1 MPDVTLKDR
10 LKRLI
15 GTTGPIS
22 VAEYMAACLGDHDS
36 GYYTTRE
43 PFGREGDFI
52 TAPDVSQMFG
62 ELIGIWCVGI
72 WEELGRPANAV
83 LCEIGPGRGT
93 LMSDMLRTIA
103 KLAPEMSGSMRIA
116 MIETSPRLIE
126 KQKQKLGN
134 TNVEWFKQF
143 ADIPDGP
150 LILVSNELFDAIP
163 FRQFV
168 KSNGRFVE
176 RLISLDERDEFHFVS
191 GAGGIDEALL
201 PSNHKL
207 APDGTIFEAAP
218 ARTALM
224 QEIAQRIAAT
234 RGAALS
240 FDYGHLQSG
249 FGDTL
254 QAMRKHAYDDVFAHP
269 GEADLTSHVDFNI
282 LEKTARNCGCKS
294 GTMTQ
299 GDFLLA
305 MGLIDRAGRLGAGR
319 DARFQEQIRKDVE
332 RLAAP
337 DQMGTLFKVLAI
349 ADKQTKIFPFETA
362 RETTSSQ
369 SCD

>member
-1 MPDVTLKDR
+1 MPEASLKHR

-22 VAEYMAACLGDHDS
+22 VADYMAACLGDRES

-43 PFGREGDFI
+43 PFGRDGDFI
-52 TAPDVSQMFG
+52 TAPEVSQMFG
-62 ELIGIWCVGI
+62 ELIGIWSVGI
-72 WEELGRPANAV
+72 WDALGRPDNAV

-103 KLAPEMSGSMRIA
+103 KLAPAMSGSMCIA
-116 MIETSPRLIE
+116 MVETSPRLVE
-126 KQKQKLGN
+126 KQKQKLGRE
-134 TNVEWFKQF
+134 NVEWFKQF
-143 ADIPDGP
+143 SDVPDGP

-176 RLISLDERDEFHFVS
+176 RLIALNEQDEFYFIS
-191 GAGGIDEALL
+191 GTGGIDEALL
-201 PSNHKL
+201 PAGHQT
-207 APDGTIFEAAP
+207 APEGTIFEAAP

-224 QEIAQRIAAT
+224 QEIAQRIAIS

-240 FDYGHLQSG
+240 IDYGHLQSG

-254 QAMRKHAYDDVFAHP
+254 QAMLKHAYDDVFAHP
-269 GEADLTSHVDFNI
+269 GEADLTSHVDFDM
-282 LEKTARNCGCKS
+282 LEKTARNCGCKTA
-294 GTMTQ
+294 TMTQ
-299 GDFLLA
+299 GDFLLG
-305 MGLIDRAGRLGAGR
+305 MGLVDRAGRLGAGR
-319 DARFQEQIRKDVE
+319 EGAFQNKLRQDVE

-362 RETTSSQ
+362 
-369 SCD
+369 

>member
-1 MPDVTLKDR
+1 MPEATLKER

-22 VAEYMAACLGDHDS
+22 IADYMAACLGDREQ

-43 PFGREGDFI
+43 PFGRDGDFI
-52 TAPDVSQMFG
+52 TAPEVSQMFG
-62 ELIGIWCVGI
+62 ELIGIWCIGV
-72 WEELGRPANAV
+72 WDVLGRPDNAV

-93 LMSDMLRTIA
+93 LMGDMLRTIA
-103 KLAPEMSGSMRIA
+103 KLAPQMVASLRVA
-116 MIETSPRLIE
+116 MVETSPRLIE
-126 KQKQKLGN
+126 KQKEKLSAFDYSIG
-134 TNVEWFKQF
+134 WFERF

-163 FRQFV
+163 IRQFV
-168 KSNGRFVE
+168 KTDGRFVE
-176 RLISLDERDEFHFVS
+176 RLVGLNEQDEFQFGS
-191 GAGGIDEALL
+191 GAGGIDIALL
-201 PSNHKL
+201 PEGHQA

-224 QEIAQRIAAT
+224 QEIAQRIVAT

-240 FDYGHLQSG
+240 IDYGHLQSG

-254 QAMRKHAYDDVFAHP
+254 QAMLKHAYDDVFAHP
-269 GEADLTSHVDFNI
+269 GEADLTTHVDFEM
-282 LEKTARNCGCKS
+282 LEKTARSCGCQTV
-294 GTMTQ
+294 TMTQ
-299 GDFLLA
+299 GDFLLGL
-305 MGLIDRAGRLGAGR
+305 GLIDRAGRLGAGR
-319 DARFQEQIRKDVE
+319 DEAFQNKIREDVE

-349 ADKQTKIFPFETA
+349 SDQKTTTFPFDTA
-362 RETTSSQ
+362 
-369 SCD
+369 

>member
-1 MPDVTLKDR
+1 MPELTLKDR

-22 VAEYMAACLGDHDS
+22 VADYMAACLGDREQ

-52 TAPDVSQMFG
+52 TAPEVSQMFG
-62 ELIGIWCVGI
+62 ELIGIWSFGI
-72 WEELGRPANAV
+72 WEGLGRPTNAV

-93 LMSDMLRTIA
+93 LMSDILRTIA
-103 KLAPEMSGSMRIA
+103 KLAPQMIGSLRVA
-116 MIETSPRLIE
+116 MVETSPRLVE
-126 KQKQKLGN
+126 KQKEKLSGL
-134 TNVEWFKQF
+134 EYSIRWFERF

-168 KSNGRFVE
+168 KANGRFVE
-176 RLISLDERDEFHFVS
+176 RLIGLDEQDQFQFIS
-191 GAGGIDEALL
+191 GEAGIDKALL
-201 PSNHKL
+201 PDGHKN
-207 APDGTIFEAAP
+207 APEGTIFEAAP

-234 RGAALS
+234 RGATLTI
-240 FDYGHLQSG
+240 DYGHLQSG

-254 QAMRKHAYDDVFAHP
+254 QAMLKHAYDDVFAHP
-269 GEADLTSHVDFNI
+269 GEADLTSHVDFDM
-282 LEKTARNCGCKS
+282 LERTARNCGCKT

-299 GDFLLA
+299 GDFLLV
-305 MGLIDRAGRLGAGR
+305 MGLIDRAGRLGTGR
-319 DARFQEQIRKDVE
+319 DAAFQDKVRQDVE

-337 DQMGTLFKVLAI
+337 DQMGTLFKALAI
-349 ADKQTKIFPFETA
+349 SDPATALFPFDTA
-362 RETTSSQ
+362 PHQPSA
-369 SCD
+369 

>member
-1 MPDVTLKDR
+1 MPEVTLKDR

-22 VAEYMAACLGDHDS
+22 VADYMTACLGDRES

-43 PFGREGDFI
+43 PFGRDGDFI
-52 TAPDVSQMFG
+52 TAPEVSQMFG

-72 WEELGRPANAV
+72 WDALGLPDNAV

-93 LMSDMLRTIA
+93 LMSDMLRTI
-103 KLAPEMSGSMRIA
+103 KQLAPQMFAATRVA
-116 MIETSPRLIE
+116 MVETSPRLIE
-126 KQKQKLGN
+126 KQKEKLSGLGHSI
-134 TNVEWFKQF
+134 EWFENF
-143 ADIPDGP
+143 SSIPDGP

-168 KSNGRFVE
+168 KANDRFVE
-176 RLISLDERDEFHFVS
+176 RLIALDEQDEFQFVS

-201 PSNHKL
+201 PPGHQT
-207 APDGTIFEAAP
+207 APEGTIFEAAP

-234 RGAALS
+234 RGAALTI
-240 FDYGHLQSG
+240 DYGHLQSG
-249 FGDTL
+249 LGDTL
-254 QAMRKHAYDDVFAHP
+254 QAMLKHAYDDVFAHP
-269 GEADLTSHVDFNI
+269 GEADLTSHVDFDM
-282 LEKTARNCGCKS
+282 LERTARNCGCKT

-305 MGLIDRAGRLGAGR
+305 MGLIDRAGRLGTGR
-319 DARFQEQIRKDVE
+319 DAAFQNKIREDVE

-337 DQMGTLFKVLAI
+337 DQMGTLFKALAI
-349 ADKQTKIFPFETA
+349 ADPATAIFPFETA
-362 RETTSSQ
+362 LHQPSA
-369 SCD
+369 

>member
-1 MPDVTLKDR
+1 MPEATLKDR

-22 VAEYMAACLGDHDS
+22 VADYMAACLGDREQ

-43 PFGREGDFI
+43 PFGRDGDFI
-52 TAPDVSQMFG
+52 TAPEVSQMFG
-62 ELIGIWCVGI
+62 ELIGIWCVGV
-72 WEELGRPANAV
+72 WDALGRPDKAA

-93 LMSDMLRTIA
+93 LMSDMLRTLA
-103 KLAPEMSGSMRIA
+103 KLAPQMAASIRVA
-116 MIETSPRLIE
+116 MVETSPRLIE
-126 KQKQKLGN
+126 KQKEKLSN
-134 TNVEWFKQF
+134 TGYSIDWFERF

-163 FRQFV
+163 IRQFV
-168 KSNGRFVE
+168 KADGRFVE
-176 RLISLDERDEFHFVS
+176 RLIALNEQDELQFVS
-191 GAGGIDEALL
+191 GAAGIDAALL
-201 PSNHKL
+201 PANHQTV
-207 APDGTIFEAAP
+207 PDGTIFEAAP
-218 ARTALM
+218 ARNALM
-224 QEIAQRIAAT
+224 QEIAQRIAST

-240 FDYGHLQSG
+240 IDYGHLQSG

-254 QAMRKHAYDDVFAHP
+254 QAMLKHAYDDVFAHP
-269 GEADLTSHVDFNI
+269 GEADLTSHVDFDM
-282 LEKTARNCGCKS
+282 LEKTARNCGCLTA
-294 GTMTQ
+294 TMTQ

-319 DARFQEQIRKDVE
+319 DETFQNKIREDVE

-349 ADKQTKIFPFETA
+349 ADQQTKIFPLD
-362 RETTSSQ
+362 TSQ
-369 SCD
+369 

>member
-1 MPDVTLKDR
+1 MPEASLKHR

-22 VAEYMAACLGDHDS
+22 VADYMAACLGDRES

-43 PFGREGDFI
+43 PFGRDGDFI
-52 TAPDVSQMFG
+52 TAPEISQMFG

-72 WEELGRPANAV
+72 WDALGRPDNAV

-103 KLAPEMSGSMRIA
+103 KLAPQMSGSMCIA
-116 MIETSPRLIE
+116 MVETSPRLVE
-126 KQKQKLGN
+126 KQKQKLGRE
-134 TNVEWFKQF
+134 NVEWFKQF
-143 ADIPDGP
+143 SDVPGGP

-176 RLISLDERDEFHFVS
+176 RLIALNEQDEFYFIS
-191 GAGGIDEALL
+191 GTGGIDEALL
-201 PSNHKL
+201 PAGHQT
-207 APDGTIFEAAP
+207 APEGTIFEAAP

-224 QEIAQRIAAT
+224 QEIAQRIAIS

-240 FDYGHLQSG
+240 IDYGHLQSG

-254 QAMRKHAYDDVFAHP
+254 QAMLKHAYDDVFAHP
-269 GEADLTSHVDFNI
+269 GEADLTSHVDFDM
-282 LEKTARNCGCKS
+282 LEKTARNCGCKTA
-294 GTMTQ
+294 TMTQ
-299 GDFLLA
+299 GDFLLG
-305 MGLIDRAGRLGAGR
+305 MGLVDRAGRLGAGR
-319 DARFQEQIRKDVE
+319 EGAFQNKLRQDVE

-362 RETTSSQ
+362 
-369 SCD
+369 

>member
-1 MPDVTLKDR
+1 MPEATLKDR

-22 VAEYMAACLGDHDS
+22 VADYMAACLGDRDS

-52 TAPDVSQMFG
+52 TAPEVSQMFG

-72 WEELGRPANAV
+72 WEGLGRPTNAI

-103 KLAPEMSGSMRIA
+103 KLAPQMSGSMRVA

-126 KQKQKLGN
+126 KQRQKLDHAN
-134 TNVEWFKQF
+134 IEWFESF

-168 KSNGRFVE
+168 KADGRFVE
-176 RLISLDERDEFHFVS
+176 RLIALDEQDEFHFVS

-201 PSNHKL
+201 PDGHKL
-207 APDGTIFEAAP
+207 APKGTVFEAAP

-224 QEIAQRIAAT
+224 QEIAQRIATT

-240 FDYGHLQSG
+240 IDYGHLTSG

-254 QAMRKHAYDDVFAHP
+254 QAMLKHAYDDVFAHP
-269 GEADLTSHVDFNI
+269 GEADLTSHVDFDM
-282 LEKTARNCGCKS
+282 LEKAARNCGCKT

-305 MGLIDRAGRLGAGR
+305 MGLIDRAGRIGTGR
-319 DARFQEQIRKDVE
+319 DAAFQNKIRSDVE
-332 RLAAP
+332 RLASP
-337 DQMGTLFKVLAI
+337 DQMGTLFKALAVSDP
-349 ADKQTKIFPFETA
+349 ATPIFPFK
-362 RETTSSQ
+362 RS
-369 SCD
+369 

>member
-1 MPDVTLKDR
+1 MPEATLKDR

-22 VAEYMAACLGDHDS
+22 VADYMAACLGDRDS

-52 TAPDVSQMFG
+52 TAPEVSQMFG
-62 ELIGIWCVGI
+62 ELIGIWCLGV
-72 WEELGRPANAV
+72 WEGLGRPTNAV

-93 LMSDMLRTIA
+93 LMSDMLRTIL
-103 KLAPEMSGSMRIA
+103 KLAPQMSGSMRVA
-116 MIETSPRLIE
+116 MVETSSRLIK
-126 KQKQKLGN
+126 KQKQKLN
-134 TNVEWFKQF
+134 HEDIEWFEHF

-168 KSNGRFVE
+168 KANGRFVE
-176 RLISLDERDEFHFVS
+176 RLISLDEQDEFHFIS

-207 APDGTIFEAAP
+207 VPEGTIFEAAP

-224 QEIAQRIAAT
+224 QEIAQRLVTT

-240 FDYGHLQSG
+240 IDYGHLQSG

-254 QAMRKHAYDDVFAHP
+254 QAILKHAYDDVFAHP
-269 GEADLTSHVDFNI
+269 GEADLTSHVDFDM
-282 LEKTARNCGCKS
+282 LEKTARNCGCKT

-305 MGLIDRAGRLGAGR
+305 MGLIDRAGRLGTGR
-319 DARFQEQIRKDVE
+319 DAAFQDKIRSDVE

-337 DQMGTLFKVLAI
+337 DQMGTLFKALAI
-349 ADKQTKIFPFETA
+349 SDPATPIFPFE
-362 RETTSSQ
+362 SS
-369 SCD
+369 

>member
-1 MPDVTLKDR
+1 MPEATLKDR

-22 VAEYMAACLGDHDS
+22 VADYMAACLGDREQ

-43 PFGREGDFI
+43 PFGRDGDFI
-52 TAPDVSQMFG
+52 TAPEVSQMFG
-62 ELIGIWCVGI
+62 ELIGIWCVGV
-72 WEELGRPANAV
+72 WDGLGRPTDAV

-103 KLAPEMSGSMRIA
+103 KLAPQMAESLRVA
-116 MIETSPRLIE
+116 MVETSPRLIE
-126 KQKQKLGN
+126 KQKEKLAPLN
-134 TNVEWFKQF
+134 ASIDWFERF
-143 ADIPDGP
+143 ADIPNGP

-168 KSNGRFVE
+168 KANGRFVE
-176 RLISLDERDEFHFVS
+176 RLIALNEQDEFQFVS
-191 GAGGIDEALL
+191 GAAGIDAALL
-201 PSNHKL
+201 PEGHQT
-207 APDGTIFEAAP
+207 APEGAIFEAAP

-224 QEIAQRIAAT
+224 QEIAQCISST

-240 FDYGHLQSG
+240 IDYGHLKSG
-249 FGDTL
+249 FDDTL
-254 QAMRKHAYDDVFAHP
+254 QAMLKHTYDDVFAHP
-269 GEADLTSHVDFNI
+269 GEADLTSHVDFDM
-282 LEKTARNCGCKS
+282 LEKTACNYGCKTA
-294 GTMTQ
+294 TMTQ

-319 DARFQEQIRKDVE
+319 DANFQNKIREDVE
-332 RLAAP
+332 RLASP

-349 ADKQTKIFPFETA
+349 SDPKTPIFPFDKT
-362 RETTSSQ
+362 
-369 SCD
+369 